1 MKYSH
6 ANRTNL
12 KVLYGDTGIAVVA
25 VSRSV
30 GALAGDVSGELTLE
44 NMFPTTERTPYLYSW
59 TLCQMGLVTDRGG
72 GAQGSFIP
80 GHQTIFWG

>member
-12 KVLYGDTGIAVVA
+12 KVLYGDTGVAVVA
-25 VSRSV
+25 LSRSV

-44 NMFPTTERTPYLYSW
+44 NMFPTTKRTPYLYSW
-59 TLCQMGLVTDRGG
+59 TLCQMGLLVTRSGRKG
-72 GAQGSFIP
+72 EEGYR
-80 GHQTIFWG
+80 